1 MSLEKM
7 QTPHGKTSHETRFS
21 NYEPVV
27 PSVSMLSPPQKALAS
42 GWTPPLQTHR
52 ECYQICKE
60 TY

>member
-27 PSVSMLSPPQKALAS
+27 PSVSMLSPPPKGISL
-42 GWTPPLQTHR
+42 WLDTPFANPQRMLPNM
-52 ECYQICKE
+52 
-60 TY
+60 